1 MAGFG
6 KGLFGVTDE
15 PSNQSQEPPPDAPV
29 GVEADLPT
37 PQEDVPIQDPVLMLK
52 SGWRD
57 AWQVPT
63 LLVGAGMLML
73 GVAFSIT
80 TTPDPDITPTITLA
94 NRMIENEEYERA
106 IELLNTEVYPW
117 VEKPEASNEDKI
129 LYHLAKARSIYRGQ
143 KKQLIDDDRNHVSVI
158 REYLEAERLGG
169 GLGPKDLASL
179 ANTYLSRDQL
189 DLALQRAREIPESQR
204 FLRDAVYKQA
214 VNSMLDRVEPEVDKA
229 MELLAD
235 MLIDPNLPITD
246 RVWALETQGNV
257 RLEQGFAD
265 ETITRILRAMPRLE
279 RAGVEGRSRLHLI
292 LSRAYN
298 ELGALR
304 QASEQVEH
312 AKALSTAGDLQYPQ
326 VLLMQ
331 AIIEDAQGNTASAR
345 DLYSEIIDRYSN
357 SSAYPLALLG
367 LGETQS
373 GLYEPELAIE
383 AYSSLVEQY
392 DSFGIESYPS
402 RQQVLDSLLARAD
415 DSLSAGNADDSIRFA
430 VLADRLYRGQEIPGG
445 VLEALAKGHQAA
457 AESLLGKPMSEV
469 RTLLGLDPSTRAEV
483 QRHLMSAATNYR
495 LHADRHIVT
504 NLPVYADSL
513 WRSADLF
520 DRAGDQL
527 EAIQAFKLYAESM
540 PSDPKHAQA
549 LFRLA
554 ESLRALG
561 DFKTA
566 ADVYKGLIEARKGT
580 NGADIGAFADASF
593 VPLAQ
598 AYLYDEDISN
608 DAQAEKLL
616 TSALDGSMGSTE
628 TELFRDALL
637 ELGGLYDRTGR
648 PERAIERYEE
658 FLARY
663 PEDPEAGAI
672 LFKLADAHR
681 RLSDIIEESLSEV
694 MPAAERNNRLAKITE
709 HRYEAI
715 RQYEKT
721 IETLGQKTP
730 SQLGMF
736 ESIALRNA
744 YFYLGDSAFD
754 LGEYDDAIRYYDRAR
769 DRYVSDP
776 ASLVAMVQIVNAYI
790 ATDQIGRARTA
801 NERARRFY
809 ETIPDE
815 TWDDPNLPMDR
826 SDWERW
832 LNSSAVLLAQSDQ

>member
-1 MAGFG
+1 M
-6 KGLFGVTDE
+6 TDE
-15 PSNQSQEPPPDAPV
+15 PSNQSQDPPVDAPV
-29 GVEADLPT
+29 GVEADLPGSPT
-37 PQEDVPIQDPVLMLK
+37 GGSIQDPVVMLK

-117 VEKPEASNEDKI
+117 IEKPETPTEDKV
-129 LYHLAKARSIYRGQ
+129 LFHLAKARSIYRGQ
-143 KKQLIDDDRNHVSVI
+143 KKRLIDDDRNHVSVI

-179 ANTYLSRDQL
+179 ANTYLARDQI

-214 VNSMLDRVEPEVDKA
+214 VNSMLDRVEPKIDQA

-235 MLIDPNLPITD
+235 MLIDPNLPIAD

-312 AKALSTAGDLQYPQ
+312 AKALSTSGDPQYPQ

-331 AIIEDAQGNTASAR
+331 AIIEDAQGNTALAR
-345 DLYSEIIDRYSN
+345 DLYSEIVDRYSN

-367 LGETQS
+367 LGETQA
-373 GLYEPELAIE
+373 GLDEPELAIE

-392 DSFGIESYPS
+392 NSFGIESYPS
-402 RQQVLDSLLARAD
+402 RQQVLDSLLARASD
-415 DSLSAGNADDSIRFA
+415 ALSAGDADDSIQYA
-430 VLADRLYRGQEIPGG
+430 VLADRLYRGQEIPSG

-457 AESLLGKPMSEV
+457 AESLLGKPISEV

-483 QRHLMSAATNYR
+483 QRHLMAAATNYR

-540 PSDPKHAQA
+540 PSDPRYAQA

-566 ADVYKGLIEARKGT
+566 ADVYKGLIEAREGA
-580 NGADIGAFADASF
+580 NGADIGPFADASF

-598 AYLYDEDISN
+598 AYLYDEDTAN

-616 TSALDGSMGSTE
+616 IAALDGSMGSTE

-637 ELGGLYDRTGR
+637 ELGGLYDRTDR
-648 PERAIERYEE
+648 PERAIERYNE

-663 PEDPEAGAI
+663 PEDPEAGTI

-694 MPAAERNNRLAKITE
+694 MPAAERNDRLAKITE

-721 IETLGQKTP
+721 IEVLGQKTP

-769 DRYVSDP
+769 DRYVADP
-776 ASLVAMVQIVNAYI
+776 ASLVAMVQIVNAYV
-790 ATDQIGRARTA
+790 ATNQIGRARTA

-815 TWDDPNLPMDR
+815 IWDDPNLPMDR

-832 LNSSAVLLAQSDQ
+832 LNSSAVLLARSDQ